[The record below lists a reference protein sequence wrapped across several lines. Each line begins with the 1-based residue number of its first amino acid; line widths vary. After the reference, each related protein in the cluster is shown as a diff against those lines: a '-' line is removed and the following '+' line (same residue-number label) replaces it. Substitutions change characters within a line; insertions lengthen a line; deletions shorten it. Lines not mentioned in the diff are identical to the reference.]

1 MSDILYIGSQKD
13 VPDAIG
19 ASFGTPGLLLLPEN
33 LAPAFFDLRSGI
45 AGDLFQK
52 FSNYRIKLAI
62 VIEHEKDYGE
72 RFKELMWEHRK
83 HSLIRFFSHRDEAQF
98 WLETSD

>member
-1 MSDILYIGSQKD
+1 MSDVLYINSQMD

-19 ASFGTPGLLLLPEN
+19 ASFGTQGLLLLPEN
-33 LAPAFFDLRSGI
+33 LAPQFFDLRSGI
-45 AGDLFQK
+45 AGELFQK

-62 VIEHEKDYGE
+62 VVEQEKDYGE

-83 HSLIRFFSHRDEAQF
+83 HTLIRFFTNQADAQF
-98 WLETSD
+98 WLESSD